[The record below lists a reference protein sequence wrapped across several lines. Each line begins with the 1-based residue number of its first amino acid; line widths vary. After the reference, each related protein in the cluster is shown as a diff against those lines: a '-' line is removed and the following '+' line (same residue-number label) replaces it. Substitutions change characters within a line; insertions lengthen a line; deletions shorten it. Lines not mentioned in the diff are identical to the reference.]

1 MLAIVEKKLV
11 MNRPAPEFK
20 RVIMRLGDI
29 LTGDF
34 FTEYIKLRMPS
45 YYPTLHVWWKYN

>member
-1 MLAIVEKKLV
+1 MLNIVEQKLV
-11 MNRPAPEFK
+11 TDKPAPEFK

-34 FTEYIKLRMPS
+34 YNEYIKLRMPS
-45 YYPTLHVWWKYN
+45 HYPHRHA